1 MAFELKQGL
10 KLGQTLVLSPQIQQA
25 IKILTLGRQELE
37 ELVAE
42 ELRQNPCLEEGENT
56 PENTEAVEFDTQINT
71 EKAQQE
77 NPEKEVLPDI
87 DELLSRFRE
96 LPGEESLQRENS
108 ENEFDSP
115 SYERLNLTESNLHD
129 SLEDQLRLMHL
140 TEYELDCATFL
151 LQYLDDNG
159 FFKASIDEL
168 AREQNIPP
176 DDLRYALK
184 AIQKCEPAGVGASG
198 MQECLLLQL
207 RQKKN
212 APKLAERILKH
223 HWDDFEKQDISKIL
237 RILSRSSDSIKEA
250 IAAFRK
256 HHLPKFEGLND
267 PERSIQE
274 QLLTYLREHERT
286 KAKEQQFLLQELIIR
301 DFWKEFEA
309 NDDAKIT
316 RALVRT
322 PEDVKEALVFIREEL
337 DPRPARQF
345 GGGQDQ
351 VISPDVFIFRRN
363 NEWVVSLNEDGLPR
377 LKISPKYENMIKA
390 ALEGK
395 KSDSGTEINQP
406 ENDKSLKEF
415 VNDNIKT
422 ARAFVKALADRNK
435 TILRVTEVIL
445 DKQKAFFE
453 EGPEHLKPLTL
464 KAVAEDLGLHES
476 TISRTTNNKYMH
488 TPQGLFELK
497 HFFNSG
503 MSTDSGGELANEVV
517 KSWVAE
523 CIKAESEQKPFSD
536 QDISD
541 WIQSHKNVKVARRTV
556 AKYRESLGIL
566 PSSKRVRRF

>member
-316 RALVRT
+316 RAWVRT

>member
-42 ELRQNPCLEEGENT
+42 ELRQNPCLEEGEIT
-56 PENTEAVEFDTQINT
+56 PEPTEASEFDTQGNS
-71 EKAQQE
+71 ENPQQE
-77 NPEKEVLPDI
+77 STEKEVLPDI

-96 LPGEESLQRENS
+96 MPGEESLQRENTDA
-108 ENEFDSP
+108 EFDAP

-140 TEYELDCATFL
+140 TEYELDCAIFL

-159 FFKASIDEL
+159 FIKADLEEL
-168 AREQNIPP
+168 AREQSLPT

-223 HWDDFEKQDISKIL
+223 HWEEFEKQDITKIVRNL
-237 RILSRSSDSIKEA
+237 TRTPDSIKESLSA
-250 IAAFRK
+250 IRK
-256 HHLPKFEGLND
+256 HHLPKFENNENA
-267 PERSIQE
+267 ERTLQE
-274 QLLTYLREHERT
+274 QLLNHLRDND
-286 KAKEQQFLLQELIIR
+286 KAKTKENQISIQELILR
-301 DFWKEFEA
+301 DFWKELEA
-309 NDDAKIT
+309 NDDAKII
-316 RALVRT
+316 RSLVRT
-322 PEDVKEALVFIREEL
+322 PEDVKEALVFIRGEL

-351 VISPDVFIFRRN
+351 VISPDVFIFRRDA
-363 NEWVVSLNEDGLPR
+363 EWVVSLNEDGLPR
-377 LKISPKYENMIKA
+377 LKISQKYENMIKA

-395 KSDSGTEINQP
+395 KTENSAEGSQP

-415 VNDNIKT
+415 VNDNIRT

-445 DKQKAFFE
+445 EKQKAFFE
-453 EGPEHLKPLTL
+453 DGPEHLKPLTL
-464 KAVAEDLGLHES
+464 KAVAEELGLHES

-517 KSWVAE
+517 KAWVAD
-523 CIKAESEQKPFSD
+523 CIKQEPEQKPFSD
-536 QDISD
+536 QDIAD
-541 WIQSHKNVKVARRTV
+541 WIQRHKNVKVARRTV
-556 AKYRESLGIL
+556 AKYREALGIL